1 MTSKAKARSLVAR
14 LQNIIKTGESLIK
27 MLGEAP
33 RERTVLFIEE
43 YNKYVVD
50 EVVNFVV
57 V

>member
-14 LQNIIKTGESLIK
+14 LQNIIKTSETLIK

-33 RERTVLFIEE
+33 RERTALFIEE